1 MEEQGL
7 FGAHDEAL
15 PVVPNDA
22 SASGGSP
29 RLRKPERFQG
39 EMIAESLDQ
48 RIDADHPVRLVWD
61 FVQSLDLSQLLK
73 QIKAVEGRQGRDAN
87 DPRLLLSLWLYA
99 AIEGVG
105 SARRLAEL
113 CVDHRAYQW
122 LCGKEIGRAS
132 CRERV

>member
-7 FGAHDEAL
+7 FGSHEEAL
-15 PVVPNDA
+15 PMVSKEA

-61 FVQSLDLSQLLK
+61 FVQSLDLFAALTTNQGG
-73 QIKAVEGRQGRDAN
+73 GR
-87 DPRLLLSLWLYA
+87 SS
-99 AIEGVG
+99 G
-105 SARRLAEL
+105 S
-113 CVDHRAYQW
+113 
-122 LCGKEIGRAS
+122 
-132 CRERV
+132 